1 MRMERV
7 GVAMLSMT
15 NQVEE
20 LRQKALAKVRENE
33 LEEAS
38 VRERAIDEAL
48 GIYDQALALCEDDEA
63 RELFTI
69 NKADAMIAISRSGP
83 EVQELARVIMRR
95 RNPRHVCL
103 AAYALQYKNRLESD
117 FKRALFYGQ
126 LALGAAREASDLS
139 YERAVLLDLGN
150 VYLMDS
156 QPEKAIECFRQAVDD
171 AERAEEAI
179 QRLILASA
187 TESLGYCYVL
197 QGNVDEGISLIER
210 SLAWTDEKLGRA
222 EAHMDLCYG
231 YLEKG
236 DLERARFY
244 GDSALELAQEER
256 QIRNMHYLLGEV
268 AYKQGDSEAAEFHF
282 DELAR
287 FYPNFR
293 HLKRLLF
300 AIDLRK
306 MVNLK
311 L

>member
-1 MRMERV
+1 MRKERV
-7 GVAMLSMT
+7 GVAMLNVT
-15 NQVEE
+15 NHVEE
-20 LRQKALAKVRENE
+20 LRQAALAKVRENE
-33 LEEAS
+33 LEEALT
-38 VRERAIDEAL
+38 IYDEAL
-48 GIYDQALALCEDDEA
+48 VLCEEDEA
-63 RELFTI
+63 RELIVI
-69 NKADAMIAISRSGP
+69 NKADAMIALSRSGP

-103 AAYALQYKNRLESD
+103 AAYALQYKNRLEGD

-126 LALGAAREASDLS
+126 LALAAAEESNDLS
-139 YERAVLLDLGN
+139 YKRAVLIDLGN
-150 VYLMDS
+150 IYSMDS
-156 QPEKAIECFRQAVDD
+156 QMAKAIECFTQAID
-171 AERAEEAI
+171 EAGQADEAT
-179 QRLILASA
+179 QRTILAYA
-187 TESLGYCYVL
+187 TESLGYCRL
-197 QGNVDEGISLIER
+197 LEGDVDEGIALIQR
-210 SLAWTDEKLGRA
+210 SLNWTDEKLGRA

-236 DLERARFY
+236 DLEKARFY
-244 GDSALELAQEER
+244 GESALELAQEER

-268 AYKQGDSEAAEFHF
+268 AYKQGNSEAAEFHF

-287 FYPNFR
+287 FYPDFR

>member
-1 MRMERV
+1 MRKERERV
-7 GVAMLSMT
+7 GVAMLTDMT
-15 NQVEE
+15 NPVEE
-20 LRQKALAKVRENE
+20 LRQAALAKVRENE
-33 LEEAS
+33 LE
-38 VRERAIDEAL
+38 DAL
-48 GIYDQALALCEDDEA
+48 IIYDQALAVCEDDEA
-63 RELFTI
+63 RELVTI
-69 NKADAMIAISRSGP
+69 NKADAMIALSRTGP

-126 LALGAAREASDLS
+126 LALAAAEESNDLS
-139 YERAVLLDLGN
+139 YKRAVLIDLGN
-150 VYLMDS
+150 IYSMDS
-156 QPEKAIECFRQAVDD
+156 QNAKAIECFTQAIDD
-171 AERAEEAI
+171 AARADEAT
-179 QRLILASA
+179 QRQILAYA
-187 TESLGYCYVL
+187 TESLGYCRL
-197 QGNVDEGISLIER
+197 LEGAVDEGIALIER

-244 GDSALELAQEER
+244 GQSALELAQEER

-282 DELAR
+282 DELSR
-287 FYPNFR
+287 FYPDFR
-293 HLKRLLF
+293 HLKRLLC